1 MNGGNEKILG
11 CAAVFFLAIGVA
23 ACGSNGTGG
32 AGSGAGGS
40 GAGGSGAGG
49 SGGAS
54 GYLATVFPIF
64 EAKCVNCHWK
74 GTPIGFQ
81 LQNPFDA
88 TTGMVGRATD
98 WTMARNTILIAP
110 GHPEQSFL
118 VDKVQATD
126 LNPDTEGAGMPL
138 DPPLVTSTEL
148 TSIRT
153 WIQNGANNDASFQ
166 TNVAPIFG
174 DGVSVG
180 AKAGKCSYCHSA
192 QSLNPPNLA
201 NPFDTTRGV
210 VNIAALVGGTRVIPG
225 DPDHSVL
232 YEKVSGAPLPAA
244 LKNPMPYQTPKLTTS
259 EIAAIVAW
267 IAGGALNN

>member
-1 MNGGNEKILG
+1 MNGGKERTLG
-11 CAAVFFLAIGVA
+11 CAAVVCLAMGVA

-32 AGSGAGGS
+32 GGTGTGGS
-40 GAGGSGAGG
+40 GAGGSG
-49 SGGAS
+49 GGAS

-64 EAKCVNCHWK
+64 EAKCVNCHWQ

-81 LQNPFDA
+81 LQNPFD
-88 TTGMVGRATD
+88 TSTGMVNRATD
-98 WTMARNTILIAP
+98 WTSARNTILIKP
-110 GHPEQSFL
+110 EHPEQSFL

-126 LNPDTEGAGMPL
+126 LNPDTEGASMPL
-138 DPPLVTSTEL
+138 DTSLVTSTEL
-148 TSIRT
+148 AAIRT
-153 WIQNGANNDASFQ
+153 WIQNGANNDADYQ
-166 TNVAPIFG
+166 ANVAPIFG

-180 AKAGKCSYCHSA
+180 AKAGQCSYCHSA

-232 YEKVSGAPLPAA
+232 YQKVSGATLPAS

-259 EIAAIVAW
+259 EIAAIVGW
-267 IAGGALNN
+267 IADGALNN